1 MMTLEEAV
9 KLAVE
14 NQRSIA
20 SFDAWAQGIE
30 RRLVDLEK
38 SKDVLRE
45 VELAL
50 REVVTT
56 NRGVG
61 EKLNDMNKALE
72 KISHEN
78 QLQHD
83 ALGKRVKLLEEK
95 PGNRWQ
101 TATTTIIT
109 SLISLGIGYLLA
121 QICAYGVSEVLQ
133 PNLELTEE
141 AVAVLVRE
149 TALP

>member
-1 MMTLEEAV
+1 MTLEEAV

-61 EKLNDMNKALE
+61 EKLNDINKALE

-121 QICAYGVSEVLQ
+121 QILS
-133 PNLELTEE
+133 T
-141 AVAVLVRE
+141 
-149 TALP
+149 TK